1 MQIKTFRA
9 TTIHEALQLVR
20 EHLGPDA
27 EVIRTR
33 EVRPG
38 WLARRQ
44 IEVDA
49 FCSEPT
55 SSRMEPTGLSS
66 PSGIAPQQLSRSI
79 ETATEWSSI
88 QPKTNANEHKEQQ
101 ELWLDEQLHERPES
115 LLEDGRL
122 GSRQLEVKY
131 GAAAKQ
137 VFQEL
142 LDAAVEPTAAQ
153 RLIARA
159 CKQCDA
165 DFLHDVWLIRGQVL
179 ELVAERL
186 KVASPYQWQTNQQR
200 IVAFVGPTGTGK
212 TSTLAKL
219 AWRAHHEHGLDVGI
233 VTIDTWRHGAVD
245 QVLQYA
251 EQLSATLE
259 VVSHPE
265 NLAPALQR
273 LRECDL
279 VLMDTAG
286 RSPYD
291 AVHLRGLQELLQIA
305 QPDEVHLVLGA
316 NTAAASAESIIE
328 KFAPLLPT
336 QLDITKLDEAS
347 GLGHW
352 LSLLWKG
359 AIPVHLLTHGQQI
372 SSDMTVANCRRLA
385 TAILGQMKFAE
396 SETTSSMA

>member
-9 TTIHEALQLVR
+9 TSIHEALQLVR

-33 EVRPG
+33 EVRQG

-49 FCSEPT
+49 VFSEPN
-55 SSRMEPTGLSS
+55 SSRMEPLSLSS
-66 PSGIAPQQLSRSI
+66 PSDIASLQLPKSI
-79 ETATEWSSI
+79 ETATELSSR
-88 QPKTNANEHKEQQ
+88 QPRLHTNEPNEQQ
-101 ELWLDEQLHERPES
+101 ELWLDDQLHERPES

-122 GSRQLEVKY
+122 GSRQLETKY
-131 GAAAKQ
+131 GAAAQQ

-142 LDAAVEPTAAQ
+142 LDVAVEPTAAQ

-159 CKQCDA
+159 CKQCDVN
-165 DFLHDVWLIRGQVL
+165 FLHDVWLIRGQVL

-186 KVASPYQWQTNQQR
+186 KVASSYQWQTNQQR

-219 AWRAHHEHGLDVGI
+219 AWRAHHEHGLEVGI
-233 VTIDTWRHGAVD
+233 VTVDTWRHGAID

-279 VLMDTAG
+279 VLLDTAG
-286 RSPYD
+286 RSPHD
-291 AVHLRGLQELLQIA
+291 AVHLRGLHELLQIA

-316 NTAAASAESIIE
+316 STAAASAASIIE

-352 LSLLWKG
+352 LSLLWNG
-359 AIPVHLLTHGQQI
+359 SLPVHLLTHGQQI
-372 SSDMTVANCRRLA
+372 SSDMTVANSRRLA

-396 SETTSSMA
+396 SDTTSPTA